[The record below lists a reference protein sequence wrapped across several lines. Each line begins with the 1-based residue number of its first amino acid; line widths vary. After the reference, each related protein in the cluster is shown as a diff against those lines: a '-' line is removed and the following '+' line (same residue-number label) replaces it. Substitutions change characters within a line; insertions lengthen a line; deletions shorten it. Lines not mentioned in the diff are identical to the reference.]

1 MLPRQYR
8 LTSNNDFQT
17 IYKNG
22 RKVRGT
28 YGMLI
33 GLKADVPHPQFGF
46 VVKKKIG
53 NAVKR
58 HKMTKRLRHIIID
71 SIKELQIDDLS
82 MKFQYIAF
90 EYTDDFAK
98 LTEEFKSQLKEHTD
112 EVANA

>member
-1 MLPRQYR
+1 MLPRKNR
-8 LTSNNDFQT
+8 LSSNSDFQT
-17 IYKNG
+17 IYNNG

-33 GLKADVPHPQFGF
+33 GMKTDVPHPQFGF

-58 HKMTKRLRHIIID
+58 HMMTKRLRHIIID
-71 SIKELQIDDLS
+71 LVRELKIEDLG

-98 LTEEFKSQLKEHTD
+98 LSKEFKSQLKEHTD